1 MDFRRLPVLAGPV
14 LAGLLVL
21 GGCAGAPAT
30 PAASPA
36 ASPSPA
42 AASAPTGASGQAPCT
57 ARLRPGGGGGG
68 GMTLTPEVRAE
79 IERLRQTPG
88 PDARATTPDP
98 ALASRLAEVGD
109 RVERA
114 GRPCA
119 DR

>member
-21 GGCAGAPAT
+21 GGCAGAPET
-30 PAASPA
+30 PAAAPAPTPA
-36 ASPSPA
+36 AV
-42 AASAPTGASGQAPCT
+42 SAPTGVGGQAPCT
-57 ARLRPGGGGGG
+57 ARLRPGGATGGGL
-68 GMTLTPEVRAE
+68 TLTPPVQAE

-88 PDARATTPDP
+88 PEARATPPDP
-98 ALASRLAEVGD
+98 ALASRLADVGA

-114 GRPCA
+114 AQPCT